1 MKVNLT
7 DATSFDE
14 LTLSYTKK
22 HMNINSP
29 LESGGNTNEKFKN
42 HKLLS
47 KTGHFC
53 EQYKVH
59 IFK

>member
-1 MKVNLT
+1 MIFLREKKAHSKMKVNLT

-29 LESGGNTNEKFKN
+29 LESGGNTNEKFKIT
-42 HKLLS
+42 S
-47 KTGHFC
+47 F
-53 EQYKVH
+53 
-59 IFK
+59 